1 MAVTMPMKFRVDD
14 EGATSKT
21 WGLRDRDPC
30 NQCIGSVRVRSGLAI
45 AFPNFYQ
52 SRLRGVRLTG
62 DKKQGR
68 LTVLVFYLIDPD
80 IPPVISTEDVPPQ
93 QQEWISQAV
102 QDSLDSRFPTELV
115 EKITSMV
122 DSLFSEDEAD
132 RYRNDMRRERD
143 TFIELNNSRFF
154 SVPFDISLGQDI

>member
-52 SRLRGVRLTG
+52 HRVEPFELADPTRPGHRKILAFFLT
-62 DKKQGR
+62 
-68 LTVLVFYLIDPD
+68 DPYQ
-80 IPPVISTEDVPPQ
+80 IVHSTMMVPPQ
-93 QQEWISQAV
+93 Q
-102 QDSLDSRFPTELV
+102 
-115 EKITSMV
+115 
-122 DSLFSEDEAD
+122 
-132 RYRNDMRRERD
+132 RE
-143 TFIELNNSRFF
+143 
-154 SVPFDISLGQDI
+154 

>member
-1 MAVTMPMKFRVDD
+1 ML
-14 EGATSKT
+14 S
-21 WGLRDRDPC
+21 
-30 NQCIGSVRVRSGLAI
+30 
-45 AFPNFYQ
+45 
-52 SRLRGVRLTG
+52 
-62 DKKQGR
+62 
-68 LTVLVFYLIDPD
+68 VFYLIDPD

-143 TFIELNNSRFF
+143 TFVELNNSRFF